1 MSRIYS
7 LAYLTSNRCSPV
19 EAIHIAAETGYQ
31 SVGLRLWPNAPG
43 APQQYL
49 LGQQTALK
57 ETQVALRATGIT
69 VFDLEIIRLDELF
82 EIGAALQAQAV
93 LVAADD
99 RDQSRLSENYARLC
113 EKIKPYGLTADL
125 EFMPWTAVP
134 DVRAALNV
142 IALAGSPS
150 NAGLLVDALH
160 FGRSTTTL
168 DDIRSIPRHLLHY
181 AQICDAPAGLH
192 FSTEELIH
200 TARCARLLP
209 GEGSIDLPSL
219 FSALPDDLP
228 ISVEVVNFEREA
240 NFSPKEWA
248 EQCLVHSHQFC

>member
-1 MSRIYS
+1 M
-7 LAYLTSNRCSPV
+7 A
-19 EAIHIAAETGYQ
+19 
-31 SVGLRLWPNAPG
+31 
-43 APQQYL
+43 
-49 LGQQTALK
+49 K
-57 ETQVALRATGIT
+57 
-69 VFDLEIIRLDELF
+69 LF
-82 EIGAALQAQAV
+82 
-93 LVAADD
+93 
-99 RDQSRLSENYARLC
+99 
-113 EKIKPYGLTADL
+113 GLTADL